1 MIVRPRAWVVA
12 AVLCTS
18 ACASASA
25 PRAGREVPQLRSQ
38 IASLRAEREEQ
49 ERTIGELRNRIFIL
63 EDRVDTQRV
72 AISRQLPVVRIAP
85 AGAPAEPPSEE
96 PAAEEELDA
105 GPRPVLK
112 LYERPAYSSGGGLPG
127 GGAPRTPVRAMSSA
141 ALGPQDA
148 LPVIPMDGMPAPG
161 SSGISAGT
169 VTRAPEP
176 GVAESGSAD
185 DASTTAIAAYEA
197 AFALFRSRRFDE
209 ALAAFGAFV
218 QQYPRHSYADNALY
232 WRGEC
237 HYARRDFRAALAEFE
252 AVLARYPDGNK
263 APDAMLKAA
272 LSRGELGDVARAR
285 AMLFRLAEQFPRS
298 DAARLAQERAQRLGP
313 VSSPGR
319 PIVAGR
325 PEVHP

>member
-1 MIVRPRAWVVA
+1 VIVRPLALVVVA
-12 AVLCTS
+12 VLS
-18 ACASASA
+18 SAACASTSVR
-25 PRAGREVPQLRSQ
+25 RAGREAPQLRAQ
-38 IASLRAEREEQ
+38 ISSLRAEREEQ
-49 ERTIGELRNRIFIL
+49 ERTIGELRNRVFIL

-72 AISRQLPVVRIAP
+72 AISRQLPVVRLTP
-85 AGAPAEPPSEE
+85 VGTPQEPPYEE
-96 PAAEEELDA
+96 PSLEEEPDA

-112 LYERPAYSSGGGLPG
+112 LYERPAYGGGLAG
-127 GGAPRTPVRAMSSA
+127 GGVPRTPLRAMPAA

-148 LPVIPMDGMPAPG
+148 LPVVPMDGMPAPG

-169 VTRAPEP
+169 LARAPEP
-176 GVAESGSAD
+176 GAAESSTGD

-197 AFALFRSRRFDE
+197 AFALFRGRRFDE
-209 ALAAFGAFV
+209 ALAAFGTFV
-218 QQYPRHSYADNALY
+218 QQFPRHSYADNALY

-313 VSSPGR
+313 VNSPGR
-319 PIVAGR
+319 PTVAGR